1 MTRARSKPKAGRL
14 KKLILVVNFFFILIL
29 ALTYAT
35 PLISVEKWGWFSL
48 FALAYPFIL
57 LANVLFAI
65 GWIFFRS
72 WNAVYSIIALLAGIS
87 YHQSYI
93 QILPSRKSATICK
106 ESIRLLSYNMKGL
119 SMVPVKENAKFSIR
133 IDSVYNAL
141 TDLNEFPDIIC
152 LQEASKGDLIG
163 KRFGLDY
170 SYHGPKSSLW
180 LLSRFPIEKH
190 GYLDGAEE
198 SPSAIWADIKTSQG
212 TLRVYNMHLT
222 SNRVTNTAEELIQDI
237 DLKNQN
243 TWDRFR
249 FIVRRYRQTTQKRAK
264 EALTIR
270 KHLASC
276 KHPAIIAGDGNDPP
290 ISNTYQVLKK
300 GLQDSFVE
308 KGFGV
313 STTYE
318 SKLPLLRID
327 YVLGTNSL
335 TFKDHFT
342 YHIMYSD
349 HYPVSAGICLQSRS
363 GS

>member
-1 MTRARSKPKAGRL
+1 M
-14 KKLILVVNFFFILIL
+14 VQVNKD
-29 ALTYAT
+29 ADY
-35 PLISVEKWGWFSL
+35 
-48 FALAYPFIL
+48 
-57 LANVLFAI
+57 
-65 GWIFFRS
+65 
-72 WNAVYSIIALLAGIS
+72 
-87 YHQSYI
+87 
-93 QILPSRKSATICK
+93 
-106 ESIRLLSYNMKGL
+106 
-119 SMVPVKENAKFSIR
+119 SIR

-141 TDLNEFPDIIC
+141 TDLKEFPDIIC
-152 LQEASKGDLIG
+152 LQEALKGDMIG
-163 KRFGLDY
+163 KRFGLKY

-180 LLSRFPIEKH
+180 LLSRYPIEKH

-198 SPSAIWADIKTSQG
+198 SPSAIWADITTPQG
-212 TLRVYNMHLT
+212 TMRVYNMHLV

-237 DLKNQN
+237 DLKNEN
-243 TWDRFR
+243 TRQKIK
-249 FIVRRYRQTTQKRAK
+249 FIVSRYRRTTQKRAE
-264 EALTIR
+264 EALAIR

-290 ISNTYQVLKK
+290 ISNTYKVLKK

-308 KGFGV
+308 RGFGV

-342 YHIMYSD
+342 HHISLSD
-349 HYPVSAGICLQSRS
+349 HYPVSTGICLQART